1 MKQTGV
7 FNVGLAAFVVLGA
20 AALAV
25 CLALWAHYESRHE
38 FDQKELSEVRAKYSQ
53 AHAALTTCQS
63 EVVAA
68 RVSIGEFQA
77 TVRKQNE
84 ALQAVVRER
93 DGAMLAY
100 QAERDAARK
109 AGVAAGARIADLMS
123 RVAPVEFVE
132 QCKALEKLRAEYGK

>member
-1 MKQTGV
+1 M
-7 FNVGLAAFVVLGA
+7 FNVGLAAFIVLGV

-25 CLALWAHYESRHE
+25 CLGLWSYYESRHE
-38 FDQKELSEVRAKYSQ
+38 FDQKELADVRNKYTQ

-77 TVRKQNE
+77 TVRRQNE
-84 ALQAVVRER
+84 ALQAVVKER
-93 DGAMLAY
+93 DGALLAY
-100 QAERDAARK
+100 QAARDAARK
-109 AGVAAGARIADLMS
+109 EGVAAGARIADLMS
-123 RVAPVEFVE
+123 RVAPVEFLE